1 MRKKGRIAS
10 MALAAAVTLTVL
22 AGCGNSGSSSQ
33 TSASTNAG
41 DTNSSAQASTSAA
54 KEKVNLTWALWDVD
68 KTTYYKPLI
77 DGYIAKNP
85 NVTIE
90 MKDLGSTD
98 YQTVLGTQLAGGDSG
113 LDIIN
118 VKDIPG
124 YTSMTNAGQLEDLS
138 SYIKENNIDT
148 SLYAGTT
155 EQITVDGKLYA
166 LPFRSDF
173 WLVYY
178 NKDLFDAAKV
188 PYPANDMTLAQY
200 DEIARKMTSGSGN
213 NKIYGSYYHTWRSA
227 VQLFGILDG
236 KNTIIDGQYDFL
248 KPYYELI
255 LKEQDEG
262 ICMDYATLKTSS
274 THYSGVF
281 ENNSVAM
288 MNMGSWFI
296 STLIADI
303 KSGKAETK
311 NWGLVKYPHPDG
323 VQAGTTLGTITSLA
337 VSSSSQNKEAAL
349 DFVKFVTGEEGA
361 AIIAGTGTFPA
372 IKSDNVVSKITS
384 IDGFPADD
392 NSKEALKTV
401 KTYLE
406 MPMHP
411 KSAEIETT
419 LNDAH
424 DAIMTKSV
432 SVDKGLKNMSEKVQ
446 AIIK

>member
-1 MRKKGRIAS
+1 MRKMSKFMS
-10 MALAAAVTLTVL
+10 MALAMAVSFSML
-22 AGCGNSGSSSQ
+22 AGCGSSGSTSQ
-33 TSASTNAG
+33 STTGPEASTPSTTETSTA
-41 DTNSSAQASTSAA
+41 ASQEEVT
-54 KEKVNLTWALWDVD
+54 LTWALWDID

-77 DGYIAKNP
+77 EGYKAKNP

-113 LDIIN
+113 LDIIT

-138 SYIKENNIDT
+138 GYIKDNKIDT

-173 WLVYY
+173 WLIYY
-178 NKDLFDAAKV
+178 NKDLFDKVKV
-188 PYPANDMTLAQY
+188 PYPTNDMTLQQY
-200 DEIARKMTSGSGN
+200 DEIARKVTSGSGN
-213 NKIYGSYYHTWRSA
+213 EKVYGSHYHTWRSA

-236 KNTIIDGQYDFL
+236 KNTIIGGEYGFL

-255 LKEQDEG
+255 LKEQNDG
-262 ICMDYATLKTSS
+262 ICQDYATLKTSS

-281 ENNSVAM
+281 ENNTVAM

-296 STLIADI
+296 STLMNDI

-323 VQAGTTLGTITSLA
+323 VAPGTTLGTITSLGVA
-337 VSSSSQNKEAAL
+337 STSKYKAEAM

-361 AIIAGTGTFPA
+361 AIVAGTGTFPA
-372 IKSDNVVSKITS
+372 IKTNDILSKITS
-384 IDGFPADD
+384 IQGFPTDQ
-392 NSKEALKTV
+392 NSKDALITV

-406 MPMHP
+406 MPMNA
-411 KSAEIETT
+411 KSAEIETV

-424 DAIMTKSV
+424 DAIMTKHIPI
-432 SVDKGLKNMSEKVQ
+432 DDGLKDMSDKVK